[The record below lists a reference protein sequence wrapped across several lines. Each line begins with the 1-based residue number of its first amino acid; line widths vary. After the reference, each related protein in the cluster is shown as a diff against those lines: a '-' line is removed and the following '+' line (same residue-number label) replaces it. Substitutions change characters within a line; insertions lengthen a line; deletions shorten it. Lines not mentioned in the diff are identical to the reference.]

1 VINRR
6 RKIIIIQLTIFLVA
20 SLLLYNT
27 YRDKNKKIVEISK
40 IEPENDTNTNSFND
54 IEYSGFDLNG
64 NRYILKA
71 GVADFKNENPEKV
84 SMKKIIANF
93 YLKDGTI
100 LNVISDEGFYD
111 NKTLDMEFKKNVKA
125 TYLTNTLFSDKLIYS
140 NTNST
145 MLASGNVR
153 GEDIEK
159 GEFFADKVKYNL
171 IEKTLNFSMVGKK
184 KVNMKIKK

>member
-1 VINRR
+1 MINRK

-84 SMKKIIANF
+84 SMKKIISNF

-100 LNVISDEGFYD
+100 LNVISDEGFY
-111 NKTLDMEFKKNVKA
+111 NNITLNMEFKKNVKA
-125 TYLTNTLFSDKLIYS
+125 TYLTNTLFSDKIIYR

-145 MLASGNVR
+145 LLASGNVH
-153 GEDIEK
+153 GEDVEK
-159 GEFFADKVKYNL
+159 GEFFADKVEYNL

>member
-1 VINRR
+1 MINRR

-100 LNVISDEGFYD
+100 LNVISDEGLY
-111 NKTLDMEFKKNVKA
+111 NSINLDMEFRKNVKA
-125 TYLTNTLFSDKLIYS
+125 TYLTNTLLSEKLTYS
-140 NTNST
+140 NSKGKL
-145 MLASGNVR
+145 LASGNVR
-153 GEDIEK
+153 GEDVEK
-159 GEFFADKVKYNL
+159 GEFFADKVEYNL

>member
-1 VINRR
+1 MINRR

-84 SMKKIIANF
+84 SMKKIISNF

-100 LNVISDEGFYD
+100 LNVISDEGFY
-111 NKTLDMEFKKNVKA
+111 NNITLDMEFKKNVKA

>member
-1 VINRR
+1 MINRK

-20 SLLLYNT
+20 FLLLYNT

-84 SMKKIIANF
+84 SMKKIISNF

-100 LNVISDEGFYD
+100 LNVISDEGFY
-111 NKTLDMEFKKNVKA
+111 NNITLDMEFKKNVKA
-125 TYLTNTLFSDKLIYS
+125 TYLTNTLFSDKIIYR

-145 MLASGNVR
+145 LLASGNVH
-153 GEDIEK
+153 GEDVEK
-159 GEFFADKVKYNL
+159 GEFFADKVEYNL

>member
-1 VINRR
+1 MINRK

-20 SLLLYNT
+20 FLLLYNT

-40 IEPENDTNTNSFND
+40 IEPARDINTNSFND

-84 SMKKIIANF
+84 SMKKIISNF

-100 LNVISDEGFYD
+100 LNVISDEGFY
-111 NKTLDMEFKKNVKA
+111 NNITLDMEFKKNVKA
-125 TYLTNTLFSDKLIYS
+125 TYLTNTLFSDKIIYR

-145 MLASGNVR
+145 LLASGNVH
-153 GEDIEK
+153 GEDVEK
-159 GEFFADKVKYNL
+159 GEFFADKVEYNL

>member
-1 VINRR
+1 MINRK

-27 YRDKNKKIVEISK
+27 YRDKNKKIVEIPK
-40 IEPENDTNTNSFND
+40 IEPERDINTNSFND

-71 GVADFKNENPEKV
+71 GVADFKNENPENVKK
-84 SMKKIIANF
+84 KKIFANF

-100 LNVISDEGFYD
+100 LNVISDEGFY
-111 NKTLDMEFKKNVKA
+111 NNITLDMEFKKNVKA

-159 GEFFADKVKYNL
+159 GEFFADKVEYNL

>member
-1 VINRR
+1 MINRK

-27 YRDKNKKIVEISK
+27 YRDKNKKIAEIPK
-40 IEPENDTNTNSFND
+40 IEPERDININSFND

-84 SMKKIIANF
+84 SMKKIFANF

-100 LNVISDEGFYD
+100 LNVISDEGFY
-111 NKTLDMEFKKNVKA
+111 NNITLNMEFKKNVKA
-125 TYLTNTLFSDKLIYS
+125 TYLTNTLFSDKIIYR
-140 NTNST
+140 NTKST
-145 MLASGNVR
+145 LLASGNVR
-153 GEDIEK
+153 GEDVEK
-159 GEFFADKVKYNL
+159 GEFFADNVEYHITK
-171 IEKTLNFSMVGKK
+171 KTLEFSMFGSKQ
-184 KVNMKIKK
+184 VNIKLKN

>member
-1 VINRR
+1 MINRR

-84 SMKKIIANF
+84 SMKKIISNF

-100 LNVISDEGFYD
+100 LNVISDEGFY
-111 NKTLDMEFKKNVKA
+111 NNITLDMEFKKNVKA
-125 TYLTNTLFSDKLIYS
+125 TYLTNTLFSDKIIYR

-145 MLASGNVR
+145 LLASGNVH
-153 GEDIEK
+153 GEDVEK
-159 GEFFADKVKYNL
+159 GEFFADKVEYNL

>member
-1 VINRR
+1 MINRR

-84 SMKKIIANF
+84 SMKKIFANF

-100 LNVISDEGFYD
+100 LNVISDEGFY
-111 NKTLDMEFKKNVKA
+111 NNITLNMEFKKNVKA

>member
-1 VINRR
+1 MINRR

-84 SMKKIIANF
+84 SMKKIISNF

-100 LNVISDEGFYD
+100 LNVISDEGFY
-111 NKTLDMEFKKNVKA
+111 NNITLDMEFKKNVKA

-159 GEFFADKVKYNL
+159 GEFFADKVEYNL

>member
-1 VINRR
+1 MINRR

>member
-1 VINRR
+1 MINRK

-27 YRDKNKKIVEISK
+27 YRDKNKKIVEIPK
-40 IEPENDTNTNSFND
+40 IEPERDINTNSFND

-84 SMKKIIANF
+84 SMKKIIASF

-100 LNVISDEGFYD
+100 LNVISDEGFY
-111 NKTLDMEFKKNVKA
+111 NNITLDMEFKKNVKA

-159 GEFFADKVKYNL
+159 GEFFADKVEYNL